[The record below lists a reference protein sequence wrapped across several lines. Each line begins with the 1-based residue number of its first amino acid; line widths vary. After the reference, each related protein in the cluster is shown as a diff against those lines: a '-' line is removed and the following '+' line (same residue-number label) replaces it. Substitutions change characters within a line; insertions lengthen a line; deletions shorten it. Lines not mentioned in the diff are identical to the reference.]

1 MSFDIHRVE
10 RSHFGWKQCTTKEI
24 LQISFQRCNKPWP
37 ENISYHVI
45 FTICWR
51 IPLNTIILCLY
62 LCVYFCK
69 LNSVLLLRLFHCRM
83 KDTLLMLAL
92 SLSLSHFSITL
103 FQKKNEKDEKTQW
116 ACFSVVWSGGLIGIS
131 SYNCDG
137 WSEKRISKLLNSY
150 FIVSWTWLK
159 SFS

>member
-1 MSFDIHRVE
+1 MSFDIHCVE

-92 SLSLSHFSITL
+92 SLPLLSLLSLSFLNHF
-103 FQKKNEKDEKTQW
+103 
-116 ACFSVVWSGGLIGIS
+116 
-131 SYNCDG
+131 
-137 WSEKRISKLLNSY
+137 ISKEKWKGWENA
-150 FIVSWTWLK
+150 VSMF
-159 SFS
+159 FSCLIWRPDRD

>member
-1 MSFDIHRVE
+1 MPLRNTLLWLLESLTTNLLTHVWVLIFYRVE
-10 RSHFGWKQCTTKEI
+10 RSLMKTMHNKRDI
-24 LQISFQRCNKPWP
+24 ANIPSSCNKPWP
-37 ENISYHVI
+37 ENISYYVI

-92 SLSLSHFSITL
+92 SLSLSLSFS
-103 FQKKNEKDEKTQW
+103 
-116 ACFSVVWSGGLIGIS
+116 WSFL
-131 SYNCDG
+131 NHL
-137 WSEKRISKLLNSY
+137 ISKEKWKRWENA
-150 FIVSWTWLK
+150 VSM
-159 SFS
+159 SFSYLIWRPDRD